1 MAVAERAV
9 LNAPNAE
16 GQLRR
21 SLSLPMITFYGLGTI
36 LGAGIYVLVGKVA
49 GAAGIYAP
57 LSFVLAAI
65 AAGLSAFTYM
75 ELCSRYP
82 LAGGA
87 AIYAQEGFGRR
98 WLSILVGFLIVLSGL
113 VSAAT
118 IARGFAGYFR
128 VFVDVPDAWIIVG
141 AVIALCLLAAW
152 GIAQSVTAAAVATLI
167 EVGGLILIV
176 VVTASSFEALP
187 QRLPSL
193 IPTLGASAWQG
204 IFLGSFLAFYA
215 FIGFE
220 DMVNVAEEVRHPER
234 NLPRAI
240 LASITIST
248 LLYLVV
254 SAAAVLA
261 LPLDELAA
269 TGAPLALLFERATGA
284 SPKVMALIS
293 LFAVINGALIQII
306 MAARMLYGMSREGW
320 LPKGIGKVHPRTQ
333 TPLRAT
339 VIVSAAVLVLALA
352 LPLVT
357 LAKITS
363 SAVLAVFAIV
373 ALALIRMK
381 RTVPAA
387 PGVFTVPYW
396 VPAGS
401 LATAILLLA
410 VQAIDLLH

>member
-1 MAVAERAV
+1 MAVAERIV

-21 SLSLPMITFYGLGTI
+21 SLSLPLITFYGLGTI

-49 GAAGIYAP
+49 GAAGMYAP

-82 LAGGA
+82 VAGGA

-118 IARGFAGYFR
+118 IARGFTGYFR
-128 VFVDVPDAWIIVG
+128 VFVDVPDTWTIVG

-152 GIAQSVTAAAVATLI
+152 GIAQSVAVAAVATLI

-240 LASITIST
+240 LAAITIST
-248 LLYLVV
+248 LLYLAV

-261 LPLDELAA
+261 LPRDELAA

-363 SAVLAVFAIV
+363 SAVLAVFSIV

-381 RTVPAA
+381 RAAPAA

-410 VQAIDLLH
+410 VQAIDLLR

>member
-1 MAVAERAV
+1 MAVAERIV
-9 LNAPNAE
+9 PNAPNAE

-49 GAAGIYAP
+49 GAAGMYAP

-118 IARGFAGYFR
+118 IVRGFAGYFR
-128 VFVDVPDAWIIVG
+128 VFVDVPDAWSILG

-152 GIAQSVTAAAVATLI
+152 GIAQSVAAAAVATLI

-176 VVTASSFEALP
+176 VVSASSFEALP
-187 QRLPSL
+187 QRLPGL
-193 IPTLGASAWQG
+193 IPTLRASA
-204 IFLGSFLAFYA
+204 
-215 FIGFE
+215 
-220 DMVNVAEEVRHPER
+220 
-234 NLPRAI
+234 
-240 LASITIST
+240 
-248 LLYLVV
+248 V

-284 SPKVMALIS
+284 SPKGMALIS

-357 LAKITS
+357 LARITS

-381 RTVPAA
+381 RTASAA
-387 PGVFTVPYW
+387 PGVCTVPYW
-396 VPAGS
+396 VPGGS

-410 VQAIDLLH
+410 VQAMDLLR